1 MSISPTGA
9 NEGNKAIENSANT
22 TPETRTLP
30 KYKWHW
36 HVLFVHFPISAFL
49 GSFGF
54 MVLHLITQTDCF
66 ELSTFVALILG
77 AVVMIPT
84 TVTGWTT
91 WKKSY
96 KGYRSKIFL
105 SKIRISF
112 AMIAISV
119 ALVLYRAIF
128 VTEVI
133 DLHHEIWH
141 VSFYVG
147 GTLLFIGAVAEGY
160 FGGRLNHR

>member
-1 MSISPTGA
+1 MKLIGRPEEVDMNTLSPASENGGEGA
-9 NEGNKAIENSANT
+9 NKSQSNT
-22 TPETRTLP
+22 KIRDVGQAKY

-36 HVLFVHFPISAFL
+36 HILFVHFPISAFL

-133 DLHHEIWH
+133 DLHHEI
-141 VSFYVG
+141 
-147 GTLLFIGAVAEGY
+147 
-160 FGGRLNHR
+160 